1 MGHNARIGRIAA
13 AFVGCGAACCVF
25 ALAGSARADVKIV
38 SEQTLTGMEA
48 WGVRSVPVRQ
58 ARYFKGE
65 KMREETEGRNVVHIY
80 DAKND
85 KYYTVDRNTQTFSIQ
100 TLDEATLDSSI
111 GLTRM
116 TPSGTVTITNGGAT
130 QKIAGLPARN
140 WTVSAKIVIKN
151 EVTGLNAI
159 DFSLEGEQW
168 TSGAVALP
176 SPNPRLV
183 RSAYLLSTNAQKL
196 FKPFYDKAV
205 EFKGVP
211 LSFDYSLSFQ
221 TAPNMAINGAREGTM
236 EAHGIVRSV
245 STAKLSDALFS
256 VPKGYKLVARI
267 SPDL

>member
-1 MGHNARIGRIAA
+1 MVQNRRRGRGVA
-13 AFVGCGAACCVF
+13 AFVVCGAACFVF
-25 ALAGSARADVKIV
+25 PCSGCARADVKIV

-48 WGVRSVPVRQ
+48 WGVRSVPVR
-58 ARYFKGE
+58 ATRYFKGE

-111 GLTRM
+111 GLSRM
-116 TPSGTVTITNGGAT
+116 TPSGTVTITSGGAS
-130 QKIAGLPARN
+130 QKIARLSARN
-140 WTVSAKIVIKN
+140 WTVSAKIIIKN

-159 DFSLEGEQW
+159 DFSMEGEQW

-176 SPNPRLV
+176 SKNPRLV

-205 EFKGVP
+205 DFKGVP

-221 TAPNMAINGAREGTM
+221 TAPGMAINGAREGTM
-236 EAHGIVRSV
+236 EAHGLTRSV
-245 STAKLSDALFS
+245 STAKLPDALFA
-256 VPKGYKLVARI
+256 VPKGYKLVGHI
-267 SPDL
+267 SADL